1 MEKAYKLEFAEEESG
16 SLYVTCCGLS
26 QTLPHHS
33 FGPAIKPHYMI
44 HFIISGKGHFS
55 IGGKKYPLEA
65 GYGFL
70 ITPEELAYYEADAKD
85 PWTYVWVGFGG
96 NLAPQTITLLGLSL
110 QQPVFRCDD
119 SDRIYEI
126 VHNMMEHNTFSIA
139 DVLERNGQLS
149 LFLSVVASSSIPEK
163 NDSAGANNYV
173 QKAVSFI
180 RANYYNP
187 IKITDVAAYV
197 CINRSYLYTLFQ
209 KATGMSPQQY
219 LTSFRIAKAVELL
232 QLTELPIESI
242 AISCGYSDPM
252 VFSKAFRLE
261 KKLSPSA
268 YRKELQKGET
278 RRNKDHLKQVEEF
291 IEEKRTAIPG
301 QTRLSPISDL
311 QNPELS

>member
-70 ITPEELAYYEADAKD
+70 ITPEELAYYEADAND

-139 DVLERNGQLS
+139 DVRSERAH
-149 LFLSVVASSSIPEK
+149 V
-163 NDSAGANNYV
+163 
-173 QKAVSFI
+173 
-180 RANYYNP
+180 
-187 IKITDVAAYV
+187 
-197 CINRSYLYTLFQ
+197 
-209 KATGMSPQQY
+209 
-219 LTSFRIAKAVELL
+219 
-232 QLTELPIESI
+232 
-242 AISCGYSDPM
+242 
-252 VFSKAFRLE
+252 
-261 KKLSPSA
+261 
-268 YRKELQKGET
+268 
-278 RRNKDHLKQVEEF
+278 
-291 IEEKRTAIPG
+291 
-301 QTRLSPISDL
+301 
-311 QNPELS
+311 